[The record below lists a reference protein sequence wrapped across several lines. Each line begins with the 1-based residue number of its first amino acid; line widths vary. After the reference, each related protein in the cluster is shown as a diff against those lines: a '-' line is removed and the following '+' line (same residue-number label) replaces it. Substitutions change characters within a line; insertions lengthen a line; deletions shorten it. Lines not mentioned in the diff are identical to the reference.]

1 VDVVTGAFSYT
12 GRWVA
17 DRLLAAE
24 REVLTL
30 SRTPAPPESQIR
42 SAPLQ
47 FADEDALARALDGAD
62 VVYNTYWIRFERGAS
77 TFART
82 VANTRIFLR
91 AARRANVGR
100 FVHFSVTN
108 ASTGSPLPY
117 FRGKAE
123 LEQAVAESGLS
134 YAIVRPTLVFGP
146 ADILVN
152 NIAWGLR
159 RFPVFLVPGS
169 GEYRVQPV
177 SVADTARLA
186 VEAGGADGNIAIDC
200 AGPETISFAGL
211 VRLLADAIGVG
222 RPLVHVPPAVALAAG
237 RAVGWARQDVLL
249 TRDELVGLQAS
260 LLTSSEPPRGTER
273 FGDWVAENADA
284 LGRRY
289 VSELARNFRSHAPI

>member
-17 DRLLAAE
+17 DRLLGAG

-30 SRTPAPPESQIR
+30 SRTPAPPGCRIR

-62 VVYNTYWIRFERGAS
+62 AVYNTYWIRFERGAS

-82 VANTRIFLR
+82 VANTRVLLC

-117 FRGKAE
+117 FRGKAA

-146 ADILVN
+146 EDILVN

-169 GEYRVQPV
+169 GEYLVQPV
-177 SVADTARLA
+177 SVADAARIA
-186 VEAGGADGNIAIDC
+186 VEAGGAGGDLAIDC
-200 AGPETISFAGL
+200 AGPETISFAALVGL
-211 VRLLADAIGVG
+211 VADAIGV
-222 RPLVHVPPAVALAAG
+222 RRQLVHVPSEVALTAG
-237 RAVGWARQDVLL
+237 RAVGWARRDVLL
-249 TRDELVGLQAS
+249 TRDELAGLQAS
-260 LLTSSEPPRGTER
+260 LLTSREPPRGSER

-284 LGRRY
+284 LGSRY
-289 VSELARNFRSHAPI
+289 VSELARNFRSHAPL